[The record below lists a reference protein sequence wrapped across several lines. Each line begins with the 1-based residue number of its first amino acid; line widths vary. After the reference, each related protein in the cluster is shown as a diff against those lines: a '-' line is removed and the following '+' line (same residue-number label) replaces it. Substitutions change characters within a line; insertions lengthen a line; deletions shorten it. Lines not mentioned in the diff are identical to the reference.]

1 MPENQTQPNTAGAA
15 NPSGQP
21 RIREEDPT
29 AGREDRSFADRPSDT
44 EAAHAPNEGTS
55 VRSAS
60 DGQIGGD
67 LGRDASKGPGQGGD
81 SDASTRGEG
90 GDGGYTFDP
99 STVEANRLRMQG
111 GGVGQKEIDRQRDP
125 NRLNDS
131 EKY

>member
-1 MPENQTQPNTAGAA
+1 MPENQTQPNAASYA
-15 NPSGQP
+15 NPSGEP
-21 RIREEDPT
+21 RIREEDP
-29 AGREDRSFADRPSDT
+29 AASGEDRSFADRPSDT

-60 DGQIGGD
+60 DGPVGGD
-67 LGRDASKGPGQGGD
+67 MGRDAAKGPGQGGEPEG
-81 SDASTRGEG
+81 TGGEG

-99 STVEANRLRMQG
+99 SMPEANRIRMQG
-111 GGVGQKEIDRQRDP
+111 GGVGQKEMDLQRDP